1 MARKRMIDPSFW
13 IDEKLGTMSPIVR
26 LLFMGLI
33 SNSDDEGRLVGHPAL
48 VKSIVFPY
56 DIDVSIQQVEE
67 YLQQIHEKG
76 LIQIYSVNNQTYIQ
90 VNKFKKYQK
99 INRPTPSQLPSAEQ
113 LTEYSLNSNGTL
125 IDNSLP
131 IEEKRREENR
141 IKENRREGEN
151 SLSLVKEIE
160 IVSSGKWNLGRYI
173 EQLNV
178 LIEMHSYS
186 WVKEALLKAISSN
199 KLSLSYAEGI
209 LKNWQREGKEESY
222 GSSRQDIKTNKFEGF
237 KPPEPKTYEGE
248 IDYSDII

>member
-1 MARKRMIDPSFW
+1 MIDPSFW

-113 LTEYSLNSNGTL
+113 LTEYSLNSNGNL
-125 IDNSLP
+125 NDNSRP
-131 IEEKRREENR
+131 IEEKRREEKG
-141 IKENRREGEN
+141 IEENRREGEFN
-151 SLSLVKEIE
+151 ESSLSLIKEIE
-160 IVSSGKWNLGRYI
+160 NISSGKWNLGRYI
-173 EQLNV
+173 EQINV
-178 LIEMHSYS
+178 LIEMHSYD
-186 WVKEALLKAISSN
+186 WVKDALLKAISSN

-209 LKNWQREGKEESY
+209 LKNWQREGKEENH
-222 GSSRQDIKTNKFEGF
+222 GGFRQDIKTNKFEGF

-248 IDYSDII
+248 LDTSDLI